1 MLNVIFDVDGT
12 LVDSFDVDAD
22 CYSRAIEDALGPV
35 KFRGDWGDYTH
46 VTDTGILAEI
56 YQDNAIPPKED
67 LSAAVR
73 TRFGE
78 LIVAALKS
86 QPCAP
91 VPGAIPTMQELQG
104 RPDVA
109 VGVATGGWSH
119 TARAKVDS
127 AGFDASEW
135 ILASSDDHFER
146 TEIMRTCLAQLP
158 QPDAPT
164 VYIGDGE
171 WDQKACAQLG
181 WAFVGIGAR
190 LKGKTASWVA
200 DYASG
205 DLDQAL
211 QAAQRGS

>member
-91 VPGAIPTMQELQG
+91 VPYGTT
-104 RPDVA
+104 RPKRRPRLRQDGLAALASLVLRQ
-109 VGVATGGWSH
+109 
-119 TARAKVDS
+119 ARAKVDS